1 MTNKLYKFSAEWC
14 SGCKQLSNTLKSVGG
29 LSVDLIEVDIDASP
43 EIAKQYNIRSLPTLV
58 LVDDMG
64 KEVKRVIGNV
74 TANKLQE
81 FLK

>member
-14 SGCKQLSNTLKSVGG
+14 SGCKQLTNTINAMGN
-29 LSVDLIEVDIDASP
+29 LSIDLIEVDIDSSP
-43 EIAKQYNIRSLPTLV
+43 DIAKQYGIRSLPTLV